1 MSSALEQRS
10 FGRTGEKVSV
20 IGLGG
25 AALYK
30 HSYELGVAT
39 VKHAIDLGVSY
50 FDTSP
55 AYGRAGADGSWTDRG
70 MSQLIMGE
78 GLDGTTR
85 PHLLATKLI
94 NYTTEVRGSTS
105 RSLLATSPIGYR
117 TVEDCRAQLLDNL
130 RALRRDSVDI
140 LLGHD
145 MEKAKAWEPDAQDD
159 DELLDL
165 DKEHDFA
172 NATIIQALHEA
183 KGQGLCSY
191 IGLGSNRSAALAHV
205 LRRVDLDMCLSAG
218 EYSLLDRRS
227 PQKLLPVIRER
238 GIPYVIGG
246 IFKRD
251 LGVSDDASPFQL
263 ASKGPLASVGAV
275 FSDERLIKLAQTT
288 GISIAALTVRFLIA
302 NRELSSILVG
312 ASTPGEIEES
322 VVAAQAGPLPPD
334 IHQTL
339 EELHEGGNVQEA

>member
-10 FGRTGEKVSV
+10 FGRSGEKVSV

-39 VKHAIDLGVSY
+39 VKHALDLGVTY

-55 AYGRAGADGSWTDRG
+55 AYGKASVDGRWIDRG
-70 MSQLIMGE
+70 TSQLIMGE
-78 GLDGTTR
+78 GLEGTTKT
-85 PHLLATKLI
+85 HLLATKL
-94 NYTTEVRGSTS
+94 
-105 RSLLATSPIGYR
+105 IGYR

-130 RALRRDSVDI
+130 RALRRDRVDV

-145 MEKAKAWEPDAQDD
+145 MEKAKAWIPDARDD

-165 DKEHDFA
+165 DKEHDYA
-172 NATIIQALHEA
+172 NAAIIQALREA
-183 KGQGLCSY
+183 RAQGLCSY
-191 IGLGSNRSAALAHV
+191 IGLSSNRSAALAHV
-205 LRRVDLDMCLSAG
+205 LRRVELDMCLSAG

-227 PQKLLPVIRER
+227 PQTMLPVVREQ
-238 GIPYVIGG
+238 GIAYVVGG

-251 LGVSDDASPFQL
+251 LGVSDEASPFQL
-263 ASKGPLASVGAV
+263 AARGPLASVGAV
-275 FSDERLIKLAQTT
+275 FSDERLINLAKTT

-302 NRELSSILVG
+302 NRELSTILVG
-312 ASTPGEIEES
+312 ASTPEELEES
-322 VVAAQAGPLPPD
+322 VVASQAGPLPPD

-339 EELHEGGNVQEA
+339 QKLNEVSNVQEA

>member
-1 MSSALEQRS
+1 MSSELEQRS

-39 VKHAIDLGVSY
+39 VKHALELGVTY

-55 AYGRAGADGSWTDRG
+55 AYGERSPEGRWLAGGI
-70 MSQLIMGE
+70 SQLIMGE

-94 NYTTEVRGSTS
+94 NYTTEEKGFIS
-105 RSLLATSPIGYR
+105 RSPAETVSIAYR
-117 TVEDCRAQLLDNL
+117 TVEDCLAQLQDNL
-130 RALRRDSVDI
+130 RALRRDRVDV

-145 MEKAKAWEPDAQDD
+145 AELAKAWIPDARDD

-172 NATIIQALHEA
+172 NAAIMQALREA
-183 KGQGLCSY
+183 KAQGLCSY
-191 IGLGSNRSAALAHV
+191 IGLSANRSETMAHL
-205 LRRVDLDMCLSAG
+205 LRRVELDMCLSAG
-218 EYSLLDRRS
+218 EFTLLDRRS
-227 PQKLLPVIRER
+227 PQTVLPVVREQ
-238 GIPYVIGG
+238 GIACVVGG
-246 IFKRD
+246 IFAKKRD
-251 LGVSDDASPFQL
+251 VGASDEASPSQPVP
-263 ASKGPLASVGAV
+263 KDTVGAA
-275 FSDERLIKLAQTT
+275 FTDERLIELAEST
-288 GISIAALTVRFLIA
+288 GISIAAMTVRFLIA
-302 NRELSSILVG
+302 NRELSTILVG
-312 ASTPGEIEES
+312 ASTPEELEES
-322 VVAAQAGPLPPD
+322 VEAAQAGPLPPD

-339 EELHEGGNVQEA
+339 QKLHE